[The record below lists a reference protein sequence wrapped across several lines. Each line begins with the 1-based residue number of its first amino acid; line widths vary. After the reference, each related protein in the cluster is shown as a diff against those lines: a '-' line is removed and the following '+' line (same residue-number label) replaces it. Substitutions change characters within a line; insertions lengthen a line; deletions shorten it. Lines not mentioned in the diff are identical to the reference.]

1 MHSPLSRALSA
12 RGEATILHPRR
23 LVYGDGMERAVVG
36 LMCAL
41 VLGCGARGT
50 SGAGPAA
57 DTPAYQIHEWG
68 VITSSSAGTVVSA
81 GPPGAPV
88 PLMVVEKPVLYLHA
102 SAPLAVQLE
111 VLVGAGFNVP
121 EHYPPSSNMHW
132 SVQATPG
139 ACPERH
145 TYPTVCA
152 SPDGTCEVPELS
164 RYETTDAACLR
175 VGEHQLPLLFYRLGA
190 AGHVTL
196 PTEVRVHGSEVS
208 ARATRDG
215 VSGWRVARVDGEV
228 RAVPVTLGQAWRVL
242 PTPSQPWTDAA
253 AALNVG
259 LRASGLTDDE
269 RAAFQR
275 AWWRELFGAP
285 PPSRVTDDPMADGAD
300 DQVVEEVPEER
311 ERTVRGGS
319 GVLDVLFYLMPADE
333 IDRVA
338 RIVATPTPSAVS
350 RAFLVRHVL

>member
-1 MHSPLSRALSA
+1 MKP
-12 RGEATILHPRR
+12 
-23 LVYGDGMERAVVG
+23 AVVWLVCG
-36 LMCAL
+36 L
-41 VLGCGARGT
+41 VLGCGGSRGT
-50 SGAGPAA
+50 SGAATA
-57 DTPAYQIHEWG
+57 TDTPAFEIHEWG
-68 VITSSSAGTVVSA
+68 VITTSSAGTVVSA

-88 PLMVVEKPVLYLHA
+88 PLMAVEKPVLYLHA

-111 VLVGAGFNVP
+111 VLVGAGFSVP
-121 EHYPPSSNMHW
+121 EHYPPSNNMHW

-145 TYPTVCA
+145 AYPSACA
-152 SPDGTCEVPELS
+152 SPDGVCEVPELP

-190 AGHVTL
+190 TGHITL

-215 VSGWRVARVDGEV
+215 VSGWRVAVVDGEV
-228 RAVPVTLGQAWRVL
+228 RAVPVTLGQAWHLL

-253 AALNVG
+253 AALNTA
-259 LRASGLTDDE
+259 LRDSGLTDEE

-275 AWWRELFGAP
+275 AWWQELFDAP
-285 PPSRVTDDPMADGAD
+285 PPSRVTDDPLEEQAE
-300 DQVVEEVPEER
+300 DQVAEIPEEA
-311 ERTVRGGS
+311 ERWRRTEP
-319 GVLDVLFYLMPADE
+319 VLDVLIYMMTPDE

-338 RIVATPTPSAVS
+338 RIIATPTPNAIS

>member
-1 MHSPLSRALSA
+1 MKPAVFW
-12 RGEATILHPRR
+12 
-23 LVYGDGMERAVVG
+23 LVCG
-36 LMCAL
+36 L
-41 VLGCGARGT
+41 VLGCGGSRGT
-50 SGAGPAA
+50 SGAAPAT
-57 DTPAYQIHEWG
+57 DTPAYEIHEWG
-68 VITSSSAGTVVSA
+68 VITTSRAGTVVSA

-88 PLMVVEKPVLYLHA
+88 PEVAVEKPVLYLHT

-111 VLVGAGFNVP
+111 VLVGAGFSVP
-121 EHYPPSSNMHW
+121 EHYPPSNNMHW

-145 TYPTVCA
+145 TYPSACA
-152 SPDGTCEVPELS
+152 SPDGVCEVPELP

-190 AGHVTL
+190 TGHVTL

-215 VSGWRVARVDGEV
+215 VSGWRVALVDGEV
-228 RAVPVTLGQAWRVL
+228 RAVPVTLGQAWHLL

-253 AALNVG
+253 AALNTA
-259 LRASGLTDDE
+259 LRDNGLTDEE

-275 AWWRELFGAP
+275 AWWQELFGAP
-285 PPSRVTDDPMADGAD
+285 APSRVTDDPLAEQAE
-300 DQVVEEVPEER
+300 DQVAEIPAEES
-311 ERTVRGGS
+311 ERTVRGG
-319 GVLDVLFYLMPADE
+319 GPVLDVLFYLMAPEE

-338 RIVATPTPSAVS
+338 RIIATPTPSAIS